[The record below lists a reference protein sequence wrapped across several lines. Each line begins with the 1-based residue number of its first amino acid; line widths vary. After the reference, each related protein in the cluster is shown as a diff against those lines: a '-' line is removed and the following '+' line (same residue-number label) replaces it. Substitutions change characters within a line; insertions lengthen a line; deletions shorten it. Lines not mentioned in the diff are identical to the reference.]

1 MEPVRKVQLFEKRA
15 DGPPTSTFPGS
26 TMRIVSGGGVP
37 YDQRAAASRGEDV
50 QVQDPTNLLGDLGGD
65 ANIGPTEMEFNVQL
79 PSCHNLKEKDKSSKL
94 HFDTTY
100 QNIQVH
106 HWIKVCSTLGF
117 SVLHTNNL
125 LACHAPLETGR
136 H

>member
-1 MEPVRKVQLFEKRA
+1 
-15 DGPPTSTFPGS
+15 
-26 TMRIVSGGGVP
+26 MRIVSGGGVP

-50 QVQDPTNLLGDLGGD
+50 PVQDPSNLLGDLNGD

-79 PSCHNLKEKDKSSKL
+79 PSCHSLKDKDKQSRL

-106 HWIKVCSTLGF
+106 HWIKVGCPRSQNKYM
-117 SVLHTNNL
+117 H
-125 LACHAPLETGR
+125 
-136 H
+136 

>member
-15 DGPPTSTFPGS
+15 DSPPTSTFPGS

-37 YDQRAAASRGEDV
+37 YDQRAAAARGEDV
-50 QVQDPTNLLGDLGGD
+50 QVQDSTNLLGNLGGD
-65 ANIGPTEMEFNVQL
+65 SNVGPTEMEFNVQL
-79 PSCHNLKEKDKSSKL
+79 PSCHNMRDKDKLAKL

-106 HWIKVCSTLGF
+106 HWIKV
-117 SVLHTNNL
+117 
-125 LACHAPLETGR
+125 
-136 H
+136 